1 MQFWEAAVTAQRTDV
16 SAPNKARASSRERD
30 EAKETANP
38 LVTITF
44 VAWMR
49 QELLRKG
56 IESALALE
64 YRPIEIL
71 IVDNSPSDDIYRWI
85 EHAYPIVKAIKTF
98 SPLPLPMVR
107 NMLVASARGKYIV
120 FHDDDSRFAETIGL
134 SSAVEYLERNAQV
147 ACVAFR
153 QGNERGEWNPQFD
166 GPAVCATYSYIA
178 CAVMFRRSDY
188 LQ

>member
-1 MQFWEAAVTAQRTDV
+1 L
-16 SAPNKARASSRERD
+16 NKVPGSFKEPDCMEPVAS
-30 EAKETANP
+30 P

-49 QELLRKG
+49 RELLRKG

-85 EHAYPIVKAIKTF
+85 ERAYPTVKSIKTF

-107 NMLVASARGKYIV
+107 NMLVASARGKYVV
-120 FHDDDSRFAETIGL
+120 FHDDDSRFDEIG
-134 SSAVEYLERNAQV
+134 
-147 ACVAFR
+147 
-153 QGNERGEWNPQFD
+153 G
-166 GPAVCATYSYIA
+166 
-178 CAVMFRRSDY
+178 
-188 LQ
+188 